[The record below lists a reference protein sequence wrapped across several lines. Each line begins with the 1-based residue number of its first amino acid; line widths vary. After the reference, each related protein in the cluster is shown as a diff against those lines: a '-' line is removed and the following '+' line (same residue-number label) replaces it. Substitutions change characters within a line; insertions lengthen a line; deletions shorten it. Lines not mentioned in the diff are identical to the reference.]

1 MTSRGCVPKM
11 RMMKVK
17 VLAVKREREREGE
30 RQISAAGD
38 AFDNGRIA
46 NVLQIRVSYSAL

>member
-1 MTSRGCVPKM
+1 MPKM